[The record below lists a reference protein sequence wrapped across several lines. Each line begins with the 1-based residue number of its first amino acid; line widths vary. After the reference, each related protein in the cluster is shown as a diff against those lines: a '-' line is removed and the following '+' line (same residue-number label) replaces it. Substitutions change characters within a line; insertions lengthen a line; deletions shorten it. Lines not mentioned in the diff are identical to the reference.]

1 MASESSNRSEQLWIP
16 LPTLPRISVVSSS
29 RARLAHRRPISISL
43 PVKAPSS
50 SPQLGGE
57 SSDVLNPSQ
66 QQFPFARPAEVSQ
79 VVPLIASLPAS
90 VSISENRLGSVD
102 SARGFL
108 KNCERSDPL
117 AAFSAGGS
125 PLENTEDTSVSS
137 VLDDNTGNDCL
148 DGNTGLVPS
157 SETGS
162 AKLCDVSS
170 IKSQEEPSEGL
181 SSSCAFVVDSVIQ
194 KQQGTSVQELLL
206 IESNALIDCGEAG
219 NFIQCYDPLL
229 PCADQAARCEDIAS
243 SVQNSTLDVEVAEL
257 NNKIGLNSEES
268 EPEEGQLPGEW
279 SGSDDSVE
287 HRSPNCD
294 VNENYSTISLAGEE
308 DFAAPLVAVCTQTQF
323 RSEENSSLPGSL
335 NSGYTALPSRMTE
348 TAKKKKK
355 KKHKKGE
362 GSKKR
367 AREKSSQ
374 KYKELKSKKLKSI
387 AGEHLG
393 KSLVERLGQSEN
405 PDLQNVKRDS
415 AETENQESKNQK
427 SSSSR
432 DVLEEGEIS
441 EPTQISNGIL
451 FSLVE
456 DEVGLWT
463 TDDIDDQLVAQMEED
478 GAVKKK
484 RGPET
489 AERMLKRKIAK
500 RKKRA
505 QKERELGIR
514 RPPRNYVS
522 KPVKVLCTH
531 FMKGRCAK
539 GENCTFSH
547 DGVPL
552 TKQEPCKFLMS
563 HSCLKGDDCPYSHDL
578 KAFPC
583 KFFHTRGLCYDG
595 DSCLFSHGPISEE
608 AREKILKRVEKEK
621 KERAS
626 NGCGL
631 EIPTPL
637 FSSPLPAEDDP
648 DPLGW
653 GTSNSCPSFDVDLPQ
668 GRPGIIEL
676 SRDYIGEAGCGDL
689 VENSHHAYSNLET
702 SSYPGVNFAQDISLY
717 DSHLP
722 GKDNRDEKLDYVGE
736 KCSSS
741 QQTTF
746 STATLDAA
754 ETDLTSSREVSALNT
769 AGPLFPFQRGCVF
782 ENGVLEH
789 KKSVPSLTQT
799 TESRKLTIENL
810 LGEVLR
816 H

>member
-1 MASESSNRSEQLWIP
+1 MASESSNRREQSWIP

-43 PVKAPSS
+43 PAKAPSS
-50 SPQLGGE
+50 SPQSGGE

-66 QQFPFARPAEVSQ
+66 KQFPSARSAEVSQ

-90 VSISENRLGSVD
+90 VSISESCLGSVD
-102 SARGFL
+102 SGRCLF
-108 KNCERSDPL
+108 KICEQSNL
-117 AAFSAGGS
+117 SAFSATGP

-137 VLDDNTGNDCL
+137 ILDDNTSNNCL
-148 DGNTGLVPS
+148 DVNTGLVPS
-157 SETGS
+157 GEIGS
-162 AKLCDVSS
+162 AKPCDVYNVN
-170 IKSQEEPSEGL
+170 SQQKLLEGL
-181 SSSCAFVVDSVIQ
+181 SSSCAFVVDTVLQ
-194 KQQGTSVQELLL
+194 KQQENSVEELLL
-206 IESNALIDCGEAG
+206 IESNALEDYGEVQT
-219 NFIQCYDPLL
+219 ILQCNDPVL

-243 SVQNSTLDVEVAEL
+243 SVQYPTLDVKVAEL
-257 NNKIGLNSEES
+257 NKTLGLNSEES

-287 HRSPNCD
+287 DRIPNCD
-294 VNENYSTISLAGEE
+294 TKVENYSTISLAGEG

-323 RSEENSSLPGSL
+323 RSEDNSSYPGSS
-335 NSGYTALPSRMTE
+335 NSGFAGLPCRITE

-393 KSLVERLGQSEN
+393 KSPVERVGQCEN
-405 PDLQNVKRDS
+405 HELQNVKRES
-415 AETENQESKNQK
+415 GEIENQESKTQK
-427 SSSSR
+427 TSSSS

-478 GAVKKK
+478 GAMKKK

-539 GENCTFSH
+539 GGKCSFSH

-631 EIPTPL
+631 EIPTPI

-653 GTSNSCPSFDVDLPQ
+653 GTSNSCPSFDVDLQ
-668 GRPGIIEL
+668 QRSPGIIDP
-676 SRDYIGEAGCGDL
+676 SPDYIGEAECGDL
-689 VENSHHAYSNLET
+689 VETSYHDCSNLET
-702 SSYPGVNFAQDISLY
+702 SPYPRVNVAQEMPLY
-717 DSHLP
+717 DSHRP
-722 GKDNRDEKLDYVGE
+722 SKEDAVEKLVYIDM
-736 KCSSS
+736 KCNSS
-741 QQTTF
+741 QHTTC
-746 STATLDAA
+746 TTTTLDTA
-754 ETDLTSSREVSALNT
+754 EADITPAREVSALNI
-769 AGPLFPFQRGCVF
+769 AGPLFPFQRGNPF

-789 KKSVPSLTQT
+789 KKFVPSLTQT